1 MMDSDDRA
9 IVLSATTHSPVNPMC
24 TIELKKTANKKAI
37 FCFRAPRTI
46 IKSESYRCALSSRFS
61 SISRRSANGERES
74 EKGRNENVTLDDAR
88 NRRLIGSSESQNAR
102 FDPARPGI
110 ACCNVDSEGMEAGL
124 GASRCSWDGVPPRPL
139 VIHEAPLEIE
149 RHSETLPGT
158 VVELSIVWQL
168 LQRIRAFIRFPRLL
182 SHDFIRDRNEIEKR
196 H

>member
-1 MMDSDDRA
+1 MNRIGALLALDSPLFQDDR
-9 IVLSATTHSPVNPMC
+9 
-24 TIELKKTANKKAI
+24 
-37 FCFRAPRTI
+37 RTENEEA
-46 IKSESYRCALSSRFS
+46 K
-61 SISRRSANGERES
+61 
-74 EKGRNENVTLDDAR
+74 KGRNENVTLDDAR
-88 NRRLIGSSESQNAR
+88 NRRLIGSSESQSAR

-168 LQRIRAFIRFPRLL
+168 LQRIRAFIRFPRL
-182 SHDFIRDRNEIEKR
+182 SHDFIRDRSEIEKR
-196 H
+196 Y